1 MWLVSQ
7 WEVERMKNWGKRVR
21 ELRLQHKDTLKE
33 LAEKIEYDHS
43 NLSKIERGIYKGQID
58 VFQKIADVYG
68 VDVSYFSYTDGELE
82 TFTDNEKEF
91 IFEPDLSKETIK
103 KKYSLIDN
111 DDLGG
116 QPLSDD
122 EVEFIIEQVKSLR
135 RAMNKRAPKQ

>member
-1 MWLVSQ
+1 
-7 WEVERMKNWGKRVR
+7 MKNWGKRVR

-58 VFQKIADVYG
+58 IFQKIADVYG

-82 TFTDNEKEF
+82 TFTDNEKEL

-111 DDLGG
+111 EDLGG

-122 EVEFIIEQVKSLR
+122 EIEFIIEQVKSLR